1 MNDYLVV
8 KDNDEITKAI
18 EEVSGGIY
26 SANLSNPESG
36 DMVIYLGNYY
46 SMELEAEDN
55 DEINEVL

>member
-8 KDNDEITKAI
+8 IDNNEITKAI
-18 EEVSGGIY
+18 EEVLGGIC